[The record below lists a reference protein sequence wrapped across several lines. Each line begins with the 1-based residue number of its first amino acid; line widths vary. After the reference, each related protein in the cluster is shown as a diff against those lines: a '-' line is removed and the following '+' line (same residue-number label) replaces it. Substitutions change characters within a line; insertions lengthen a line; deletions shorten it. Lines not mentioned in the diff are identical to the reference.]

1 MKTTYAKRH
10 RLGTP
15 GRPGKIIKLPTP
27 TAVRRRRAARLA
39 LALLAIA
46 AGGALVGRIYL
57 LPNAPSAPE
66 RFAAMSAQEQ
76 EIMRLVN
83 SERVGVGR
91 KPLELSPR
99 LAVVARGHSYDM
111 AIRRYFAHSTPEGAA
126 LADRVRGVGIAYRE
140 LGENIY
146 TERSEDRSGTA
157 RRAVEQWLKSPRHR
171 DNLLSQSFTKTGVG
185 VARAADGSIYITE
198 DFIR

>member
-10 RLGTP
+10 RVGTAD
-15 GRPGKIIKLPTP
+15 RPGKIIKLPTP
-27 TAVRRRRAARLA
+27 AAVRGRRAARLA
-39 LALLAIA
+39 LTLLAIA
-46 AGGALVGRIYL
+46 AGGALVGRIFL
-57 LPNAPSAPE
+57 LHNAPSAPE
-66 RFAAMSAQEQ
+66 QFAAMSAQEQ

-83 SERVGVGR
+83 NERAGAGR

-111 AIRRYFAHSTPEGAA
+111 AIRRYFAHNTPEGAA
-126 LADRVRGVGIAYRE
+126 LADRMRGVGIPYRE

-146 TERSEDRSGTA
+146 TERSEDQSDVA
-157 RRAVEQWLKSPRHR
+157 RRAVDRWLKSPPHR
-171 DNLLSQSFTKTGVG
+171 DNLLSPSFTETGM
-185 VARAADGSIYITE
+185 ARASDGSIYITE